1 MSAME
6 RWPHACVDHL
16 RFNADGLIPAITQDW
31 LDGAVLMLAWM
42 NRQALLATFA
52 TGQVHYWSRSRQ
64 ELWHKG
70 ATSGHIQLL
79 RGFRYDC
86 DGDALL
92 LTVEQVGDG
101 ACHTGARSCFFE
113 ASAKPSGGG
122 PQALLPPVDAL
133 SARARGPQP
142 DCPGSNAADPAATLE
157 AACQAVIRDWQQGVA
172 GGDLTHSLALVDAL
186 QAGLAAQGVSWRQL
200 LKRSAQSLP
209 A

>member
-1 MSAME
+1 ME
-6 RWPHACVDHL
+6 QWPHACVDHL

-42 NRQALLATFA
+42 NRQALLTTFE

-64 ELWHKG
+64 ALWHKG

-92 LTVEQVGDG
+92 LTVEQVGAG

-113 ASAKPSGGG
+113 ASAKPSTGG

-133 SARARGPQP
+133 SARARAPQP
-142 DCPGSNAADPAATLE
+142 DCPGSNAVDPAASLE
-157 AACQAVIRDWQQGVA
+157 AACQALLKDWRQGMA
-172 GGDLTHSLALVDAL
+172 GADLTHSLALVDAL
-186 QAGLAAQGVSWRQL
+186 QAGLAAHGVSWRQL
-200 LKRSAQSLP
+200 LKRAAQGP
-209 A
+209 AA